1 MHLLLP
7 PPVCA
12 NILRKFGVGRVV
24 VKEVAVPIERIVENV
39 ITKEVIFARNHASAR
54 KQAHTQ
60 STYPQERVSMGGV

>member
-1 MHLLLP
+1 M
-7 PPVCA
+7 
-12 NILRKFGVGRVV
+12 GRVV

-60 STYPQERVSMGGV
+60 RTYPQKRVSIGGV